1 MEHFLFKTLVAGSK
15 LDIRDTEPLHCELLV
30 ITIQFQRLIMNPPPP
45 PLVGVKV
52 AILSMAEECMLCE
65 NVCFFVHFWSV
76 VSAWLIIV
84 LINNQILLKM
94 LGAKNSQIRWNYS
107 LKKMS

>member
-1 MEHFLFKTLVAGSK
+1 
-15 LDIRDTEPLHCELLV
+15 
-30 ITIQFQRLIMNPPPP
+30 MNPPP

-94 LGAKNSQIRWNYS
+94 LGAKNSQIWWNYS
-107 LKKMS
+107 LKKCPNYTNSSHQWRPNGYIILICTLKMLPNM